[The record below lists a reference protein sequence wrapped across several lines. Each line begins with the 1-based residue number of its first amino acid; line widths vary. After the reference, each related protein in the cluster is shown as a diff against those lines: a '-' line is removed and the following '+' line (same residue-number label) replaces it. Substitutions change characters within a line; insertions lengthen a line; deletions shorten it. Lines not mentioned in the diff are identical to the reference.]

1 MLPLATDIQIK
12 EPPPPLH
19 CTHGREVKKRAKEGD
34 HLNYVQ
40 YLKRQQFAA
49 ARGGWPRGRVALTNN
64 RSVRDS
70 DTAAVDAAARSP
82 LRWWRG
88 VRPSVTRVR
97 MRCLFFRER
106 RRRSRIIPSLLP
118 RRFSAHAFE
127 LAYFG
132 SLEVRDDEAK
142 LLLDSCHHRPHDEK
156 RRLGRAE
163 LSQQRAHSHDGWTLH
178 GRPNRPTFDP
188 LPRLDFLIF
197 LTGLVNFVFRNGLR
211 PTLAG
216 QKYAIKAEFYPNL
229 SQQSVTLPAIH

>member
-82 LRWWRG
+82 LRWWR
-88 VRPSVTRVR
+88 PSVTRVR

-106 RRRSRIIPSLLP
+106 RRRGGRELFLPCFLVDSRLTRLS
-118 RRFSAHAFE
+118 SHT
-127 LAYFG
+127 
-132 SLEVRDDEAK
+132 SEAWK
-142 LLLDSCHHRPHDEK
+142 
-156 RRLGRAE
+156 
-163 LSQQRAHSHDGWTLH
+163 
-178 GRPNRPTFDP
+178 
-188 LPRLDFLIF
+188 
-197 LTGLVNFVFRNGLR
+197 
-211 PTLAG
+211 
-216 QKYAIKAEFYPNL
+216 
-229 SQQSVTLPAIH
+229 